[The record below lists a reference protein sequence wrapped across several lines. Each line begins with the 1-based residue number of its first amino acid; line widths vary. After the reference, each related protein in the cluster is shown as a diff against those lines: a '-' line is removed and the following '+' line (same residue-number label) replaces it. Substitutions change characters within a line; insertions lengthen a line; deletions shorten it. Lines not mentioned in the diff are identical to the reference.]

1 MLRAM
6 HVVTSL
12 LAAPLLFATP
22 HVVAAP
28 DSLQLARLDAAPAR
42 EARGG
47 LLRADRLEHAS
58 LSFTLAAGVGLT
70 GRSRTEALAFSFTLG
85 FVKELR
91 DRRHSRFDPVDLAA
105 DAIGATLGAIA
116 ATRR

>member
-6 HVVTSL
+6 HALTPL
-12 LAAPLLFATP
+12 LAAPLLLAAP
-22 HVVAAP
+22 HAVAPP
-28 DSLQLARLDAAPAR
+28 DSLALARLDAAPAH

-70 GRSRTEALAFSFTLG
+70 GRSRAEALALSFTLG

-91 DRRHSRFDPVDLAA
+91 DRRHSRFDPVDLTA
-105 DAIGATLGAIA
+105 DAIGATLGALA